1 MENLHWL
8 YLQAS
13 QTKCVWGYCVIN
25 CFEIYRKE
33 KEAYSFWYVGVY
45 GKLQRFPSNGVF
57 IYRDLLKNLRNIQ
70 ARHCPIFGLRLFGP
84 KKMLI
89 RFQFSFIYQF
99 SF

>member
-33 KEAYSFWYVGVY
+33 KEAYSFWYRSRLACMCECPRAMLEYMGNS
-45 GKLQRFPSNGVF
+45 KDFLQMVSLYIE
-57 IYRDLLKNLRNIQ
+57 IY
-70 ARHCPIFGLRLFGP
+70 
-84 KKMLI
+84 
-89 RFQFSFIYQF
+89 
-99 SF
+99 